1 MKEKKKM
8 FISLGH
14 LSKKMIIPLSIPI
27 FYSLRHYILDL
38 FDDKLSENKKQS
50 VFLNTF
56 ILSIGYSLNFFLF
69 LIEKKKIKSSKKII
83 QEKEFDNQLLIE
95 KEKRR
100 KNTKKKKKNFT
111 SIV

>member
-1 MKEKKKM
+1 M

-27 FYSLRHYILDL
+27 FYSLRHYILEK
-38 FDDKLSENKKQS
+38 FDENLSDSKKHS

-56 ILSIGYSLNFFLF
+56 ILSIGYSFNILLF
-69 LIEKKKIKSSKKII
+69 LIEKKKIKSNKKKI

-95 KEKRR
+95 KKKNR
-100 KNTKKKKKNFT
+100 KNTKKK
-111 SIV
+111 